1 MATLTFERTVAVP
14 SDVAWDVLSDQA
26 AFREAAPN
34 LSEVELPEG
43 LAVGAPRRCADTD
56 GQWWDETC
64 TRYDPG
70 RAYAFAVDTQNS
82 PVHRRMFRSF
92 GGTFE
97 VTPEADDD
105 DTARVSMRF
114 DYEPRYGPLGR
125 LLVRLGRGRF
135 ERIGETTME
144 NLTAEMHERAT
155 PTA

>member
-14 SDVAWDVLSDQA
+14 HDVAWDVLRDQA
-26 AFREAAPN
+26 AFRDAAPN
-34 LSEVELPEG
+34 LSEVDLPEG

-56 GQWWDETC
+56 GRWWDETC

-70 RAYAFAVDTQNS
+70 RAYAFAVDAPNS
-82 PVHRRMFRSF
+82 PVHRRLFRSF

-97 VTPEADDD
+97 VTPEDGGDRS
-105 DTARVSMRF
+105 RVSMQF

-135 ERIGETTME
+135 ERVGETTLE
-144 NLTAEMHERAT
+144 NLEAEMHERAT
-155 PTA
+155 ATA